1 MIDYKALAN
10 QHGLGWDV
18 KKAPLVIAHPVENIE
33 TPYVGIMR
41 EDTKEVFQSVKN
53 SYSPFQNDE
62 LFALADAIACEV
74 NLPIKKAMSI
84 DGGRKVIVQLESYSI
99 KNVGKNKDTIENYV
113 TVLNSHD
120 GSSSLRWGTSRFTIS
135 CKNQFHAMSRELKN
149 HARHT
154 KNMRSRVD
162 ESVREIRKLMSYQ
175 ERLNEATYQLSE
187 INIGKDDIYEFIN
200 RLIDVDLTMDV
211 EKLQHEYHGRRLNR
225 AHALED
231 AILEQCHEKGLNAWG
246 LWEGVTYY
254 TTHKARSQSEYSKI
268 NGALSV
274 LDNRALDLVL
284 SYNRN

>member
-1 MIDYKALAN
+1 MIDYKALAS

-18 KKAPLVIAHPVENIE
+18 KKAPLTIFEDGKIIE
-33 TPYVGIMR
+33 TPYVAVMR
-41 EDTKEVFQSVKN
+41 EDTEDVFQSVKD
-53 SYSPFQNDE
+53 SYSSFQNHE

-74 NLPIKKAMSI
+74 NLPIKKAMAI
-84 DGGRKVIVQLESYSI
+84 DGGRKVIVQLESLAI
-99 KNVGKNKDTIENYV
+99 RNIGKNKDTIQNYV

-135 CKNQFHAMSRELKN
+135 CKNQFHALTRELKN
-149 HARHT
+149 HTRHT
-154 KNMRSRVD
+154 KNMRLRVD
-162 ESVREIRKLMSYQ
+162 ESVREIRKVISYQ
-175 ERLNEATYQLSE
+175 ERLNEVTYELSE
-187 INIGKDDIYEFIN
+187 LNIGKDDVYEFIN

-231 AILEQCHEKGLNAWG
+231 AILAQCHEKGMNAWG

-254 TTHKARSQSEYSKI
+254 TTHHARSQSEYSKI

-274 LDNRALDLVL
+274 LDNRALDLAL
-284 SYNRN
+284 SLN